1 MIAKAGVIKSGSGDA
16 GDGEWAACG
25 GFKPEG
31 SAEVFQS
38 RSSGGSDGRGP
49 AVNLANAVDQSSGY
63 GECELPPS
71 RVKDIGFVALSGS
84 FQDGQQPDP
93 EHPTANL
100 NLWSGGV
107 NSTSRND
114 TEKVALGL
122 GNSTPRIR
130 RLEVG

>member
-16 GDGEWAACG
+16 GDGEWAAGG
-25 GFKPEG
+25 GFKPKG

-63 GECELPPS
+63 GECELPPG
-71 RVKDIGFVALSGS
+71 RGKDIGLVALSGA

-93 EHPTANL
+93 EHPTAKF
-100 NLWSGGV
+100 NLWSGV
-107 NSTSRND
+107 VHSTSPND
-114 TEKVALGL
+114 TEKV
-122 GNSTPRIR
+122 TIR
-130 RLEVG
+130 VND